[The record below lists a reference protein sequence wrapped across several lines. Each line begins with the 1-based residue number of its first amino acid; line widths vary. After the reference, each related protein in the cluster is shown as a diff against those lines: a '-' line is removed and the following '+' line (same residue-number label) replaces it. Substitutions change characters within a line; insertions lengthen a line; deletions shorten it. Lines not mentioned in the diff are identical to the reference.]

1 MTSITSPVAGNG
13 GQAAVAGAQRATS
26 PATFA
31 TAADAV
37 AAVQVGIASQYWDEC
52 LAYPPGD
59 TASLW
64 LLVDGSWRAHDNAK
78 AVTRD
83 MVQRAFLGTG
93 SNVRVWYDGA
103 KIVGLVVEGS

>member
-13 GQAAVAGAQRATS
+13 GQLAAPGAQRVTS
-26 PATFA
+26 PATVA
-31 TAADAV
+31 AADAV
-37 AAVQVGIASQYWDEC
+37 AAVQVGLATQYWDEC

-83 MVQRAFLGTG
+83 IVQRAFLGTG